1 MDCGRLM
8 QAGLGEKLLSFYEFT
23 DAEDIHSNL
32 LAAFPKLHAGGG
44 YV

>member
-1 MDCGRLM
+1 MDRGHLM
-8 QAGLGEKLLSFYEFT
+8 QAGLGEKLLSFDEFA